1 MARKRGGGSEEEG
14 GSWMDT
20 YGDMVTLIL
29 TFFVL
34 LYSMSSIDQQKWQ
47 YIAQAFS
54 SKGNVINKVVAGETP
69 VEEPAGN
76 LVEIAELNP
85 GEVPENF
92 DQLYQ
97 YLKDYIEQSGLSESV
112 SIEKGES
119 NVALKFRDNI
129 FFNPDSG
136 YLLQEGRDVLDGIGI
151 GIGAVNKY
159 IMGIKVNGHT
169 AEAEYSLVN
178 DRDLSTERANS
189 VLKYLDDMDIV
200 TSDKYSAQ
208 GFGKY
213 RPLVANDSE
222 ENRRQNRRVEII
234 IIRNDVDFT
243 NPKVIEELLQMDY
256 GTNFVIPVDGAD
268 GENTGEETDGEQEEP
283 DVSEEPVTE
292 VPEEEPETTD
302 TGE

>member
-54 SKGNVINKVVAGETP
+54 SKGNVINKVVAGEH
-69 VEEPAGN
+69 EEIDEPIGN
-76 LVEIAELNP
+76 LVEIAELNA
-85 GEVPENF
+85 GEVPQNF

-97 YLKDYIEQSGLSESV
+97 YLKEYIDNNGLSESV

-136 YLLQEGRDVLDGIGI
+136 VLLQEGKDVLDGIGK

-159 IMGIKVNGHT
+159 ILGIKVNGHT

-189 VLKYLDDMDIV
+189 VLKYLDDMSIIS
-200 TSDKYSAQ
+200 SDRYSAQ

-213 RPLVANDSE
+213 RPLVTNDSE

-256 GTNFVIPVDGAD
+256 GTNLVIPVDGAD
-268 GENTGEETDGEQEEP
+268 GGETDDEEQP
-283 DVSEEPVTE
+283 AVTE
-292 VPEEEPETTD
+292 SPEEAF
-302 TGE
+302 GGRRRY